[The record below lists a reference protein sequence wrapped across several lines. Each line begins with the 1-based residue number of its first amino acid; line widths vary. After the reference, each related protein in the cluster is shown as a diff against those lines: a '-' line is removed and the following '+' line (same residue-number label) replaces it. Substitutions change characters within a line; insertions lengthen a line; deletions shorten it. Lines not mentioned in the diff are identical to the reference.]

1 MTSADRDQLKRTF
14 DRDAELYDQARP
26 GYPEQIFDDL
36 LAFACLGPEAIVLE
50 VGCGTGQASQ
60 ALAQRAYRLV
70 CLELGNQLAT
80 VARRKLAPFPRVE
93 VVTSAFESWE
103 SGGQVF
109 DMVFAASSWHWLN
122 PEVRYEKAARLL
134 RPSGALAILSCGHTF
149 PDGFD
154 PFFTEIQGCYE
165 GLGEPRLDWPPPRP
179 DQVPDQR
186 EEIERSG
193 VFKIV
198 EIKRYVW
205 TVDYSADSYIDLLN
219 TYSGHNA
226 WPQWKRDRLH
236 REVRRLI
243 GERPEGW
250 IRKHYL
256 SILHVS
262 RLVP

>member
-1 MTSADRDQLKRTF
+1 MTSADREQLKRTF

-80 VARRKLAPFPRVE
+80 VARSKLAPFPRGR
-93 VVTSAFESWE
+93 
-103 SGGQVF
+103 SGHVCLRILGVGR
-109 DMVFAASSWHWLN
+109 VSVRHGIAASSWHWLN
-122 PEVRYEKAARLL
+122 PEVRYEKGARLL
-134 RPSGALAILSCGHTF
+134 KPSGALAILSCGHTF

-154 PFFTEIQGCYE
+154 PFFTEIQSCYE

-205 TVDYSADSYIDLLN
+205 TVDYSADSYIALLN

-226 WPQWKRDRLH
+226 WPQWKR
-236 REVRRLI
+236 
-243 GERPEGW
+243 
-250 IRKHYL
+250 
-256 SILHVS
+256 
-262 RLVP
+262 

>member
-1 MTSADRDQLKRTF
+1 M
-14 DRDAELYDQARP
+14 
-26 GYPEQIFDDL
+26 
-36 LAFACLGPEAIVLE
+36 
-50 VGCGTGQASQ
+50 
-60 ALAQRAYRLV
+60 
-70 CLELGNQLAT
+70 AT
-80 VARRKLAPFPRVE
+80 HYQTVS
-93 VVTSAFESWE
+93 T
-103 SGGQVF
+103 
-109 DMVFAASSWHWLN
+109 
-122 PEVRYEKAARLL
+122 
-134 RPSGALAILSCGHTF
+134 
-149 PDGFD
+149 
-154 PFFTEIQGCYE
+154 PFFTGIQGCYE

-219 TYSGHNA
+219 TYSGHIA